1 MEKTINLPSG
11 KVAILR
17 NGKGIDLLHAQ
28 MKAKTSEEIPY
39 ALIAELTEIDGQPLV
54 YEDILEM
61 DLSDVIEL
69 QSAISGKFQP
79 TKKEETPKTETKTET
94 TLTKFPTV

>member
-1 MEKTINLPSG
+1 MTKTINLPSG

-39 ALIAELTEIDGQPLV
+39 ALIAELTEIDGQKLV
-54 YEDILEM
+54 YEDILDM
-61 DLSDVIEL
+61 DLTDVIEL
-69 QSAISGKFQP
+69 QNAISGKLEKKP
-79 TKKEETPKTETKTET
+79 TPKTKKENQNPTPKEIEQ
-94 TLTKFPTV
+94 LIA

>member
-11 KVAILR
+11 KIAILR

-54 YEDILEM
+54 YEDILEL

-94 TLTKFPTV
+94 ELKKYPTV